1 MKDSVSNMS
10 DSSPT
15 TLFTPQVLA
24 TIGIGA
30 VAILY
35 YLYRSSNNDEQE
47 EGSNGYP
54 EPQQPEKMER
64 LPVGKLKLDELK
76 KYTGQN
82 KSRILVSVCG
92 RIFDLTKSIF
102 ILL

>member
-1 MKDSVSNMS
+1 MS
-10 DSSPT
+10 DPSSN

-30 VAILY
+30 VAIIY
-35 YLYRSSNNDEQE
+35 YLYKSSSNDQVQ
-47 EGSNGYP
+47 GSGHGYP
-54 EPQQPEKMER
+54 EPQPPEKMER
-64 LPVGKLKLDELK
+64 LPVGKVKLDELK

-92 RIFDLTKSIF
+92 RIFDLTKGK
-102 ILL
+102 